1 MAGGG
6 GAAGAEAGACLVRSA
21 ALSVVASPG
30 EALLV
35 VCGVTTTPGTVVAS
49 LEFRGRITMAVAA
62 APSAVRMA
70 AFRSVFMR

>member
-1 MAGGG
+1 MAGG
-6 GAAGAEAGACLVRSA
+6 GAAGVGACLVRSA

-30 EALLV
+30 EALVV
-35 VCGVTTTPGTVVAS
+35 VCGVTTMPGTMVAS
-49 LEFRGRITMAVAA
+49 LEFMGMITMAVAA